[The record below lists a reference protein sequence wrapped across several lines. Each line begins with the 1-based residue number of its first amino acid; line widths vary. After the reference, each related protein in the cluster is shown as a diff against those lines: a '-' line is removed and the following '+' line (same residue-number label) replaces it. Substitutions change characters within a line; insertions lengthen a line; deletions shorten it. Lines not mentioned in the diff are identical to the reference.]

1 LAEEKVLVI
10 DDRDDSLLTMTEYIL
25 KPNGY
30 QYIVARNG
38 EAGLQRALDE
48 EPDLIIMDQRMPKM
62 TGMEVLAA
70 LKEAK
75 VDVPV
80 ILMTGYGSEE
90 TAVQAFRLGAKDYI
104 IKPFKVEE
112 MVQAIDR
119 ALEEQRLRKERDEL
133 TRQLMHTNR
142 QLKRR
147 IRELGALHGIGRS
160 FTALLDLETVLE
172 RIVEAA
178 VYITNAEAG
187 ALFFVDQD
195 SGQLYLRAARNL
207 GVQLSPD
214 LRIQLDDSIAGQVVK
229 TGEPL
234 LWRAESDENRL
245 KVETGYLVKALLY
258 VPLKLRDQVI
268 GILSVDN
275 RTADR
280 PFTDNDLEFL
290 HGLAGYVAVAIQNA
304 QLYEELGHFAA
315 ELERR
320 VEQRTEE
327 LHKALRTQSEF
338 LSTVSHELRSPLASI
353 KWCLESTLA
362 GLYGDVAEKQ
372 RERFELALAKAN
384 EEAYL
389 IENLLDLVRIESG
402 QVSLDLDREN
412 LAKIVRDVIQE
423 FERDA
428 KDRNVELKTLLP
440 SEPVQIVLDRQKM
453 KQVVANLVS
462 NAIKFTPGP
471 GCVTVSILK
480 RDDCAILRIAD
491 TGIGIPKGEQDKI
504 FDRFYQVDRS
514 LTRDVGGTGIGLNIV
529 KNYVELHRGTVTV
542 ESEVNKGSIFTVLIP
557 ANLEAILEEKE
568 DNAQIQNA
576 NS

>member
-1 LAEEKVLVI
+1 MAEEKVLVI

-480 RDDCAILRIAD
+480 RDDCVILRIAD

>member
-25 KPNGY
+25 KPHGY

-38 EAGLQRALDE
+38 AAGLQRALDE

-75 VDVPV
+75 ADIPV

-133 TRQLMHTNR
+133 TRQLMYTNR

-234 LWRAESDENRL
+234 LWRAESDEKRL

-268 GILSVDN
+268 GILSVDH

-280 PFTDNDLEFL
+280 AFTDNDLEFL
-290 HGLAGYVAVAIQNA
+290 NGLAGYVAVAIQNA

-402 QVSLDLDREN
+402 QVSLDLNREN
-412 LAKIVRDVIQE
+412 LSKIARDVVQE

-428 KDRNVELKTLLP
+428 KDRDVELKTLLP
-440 SEPVQIVLDRQKM
+440 PEPVQIVLDRQKM
-453 KQVVANLVS
+453 KQVIANLVS
-462 NAIKFTPGP
+462 NAIKFTLGP
-471 GCVTVSILK
+471 GCVTISIFR
-480 RDDCAILRIAD
+480 RDNCVILRIAD

-504 FDRFYQVDRS
+504 FDRFYQVDRTF
-514 LTRDVGGTGIGLNIV
+514 TRDVGGTGIGLNIV

-542 ESEVNKGSIFTVLIP
+542 ESEVNKGSVFTVFIP

-568 DNAQIQNA
+568 DNAQI
-576 NS
+576 

>member
-440 SEPVQIVLDRQKM
+440 PEPVQIVLDRQKM

-480 RDDCAILRIAD
+480 RDDCVILRIAD

>member
-1 LAEEKVLVI
+1 MAEEKVLVI

-440 SEPVQIVLDRQKM
+440 PEPVQIVLDRQKM

-480 RDDCAILRIAD
+480 RDDCVILRIAD